1 MFIYFKGNSVHLDY
15 SPLMINI
22 SLFTY
27 KMWIY
32 SKSIFHEFTFG
43 KRNDGIRT
51 KIGRRKE
58 KYLSY

>member
-27 KMWIY
+27 KCGCIVSLFFM
-32 SKSIFHEFTFG
+32 
-43 KRNDGIRT
+43 NLLLA
-51 KIGRRKE
+51 KE
-58 KYLSY
+58 MMISGQK